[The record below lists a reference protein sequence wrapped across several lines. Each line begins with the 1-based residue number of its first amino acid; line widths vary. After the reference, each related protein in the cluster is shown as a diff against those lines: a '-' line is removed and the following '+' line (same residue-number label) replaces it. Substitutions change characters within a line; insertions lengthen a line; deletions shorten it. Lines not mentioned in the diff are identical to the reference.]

1 MSIKR
6 LVYGAIVVTLSGV
19 LIWQIAPS
27 FSNESSWQPASQIA
41 PPGLLQR
48 LQQDYAPHIPSNAT
62 VDVRQMQMLKLQQ
75 SGSLPLYLV
84 NTRIHTSGNQKKTP
98 TCGFGGCL
106 FLGYI
111 PDNSSFKQVF
121 NGLINDFQ
129 VQGKPPVIK
138 PIARTMN
145 RVPCFQLTTYNP
157 RTGKSN
163 PTQTLCFNG
172 GDFTPV
178 GGKVKYP

>member
-6 LVYGAIVVTLSGV
+6 LVYGAILVTLSGV

-27 FSNESSWQPASQIA
+27 FSGESSWQPASRIA
-41 PPGLLQR
+41 PPKLLQQ
-48 LQQDYAPHIPSNAT
+48 LQQDYTPHIPSNTT
-62 VDVRQMQMLKLQQ
+62 VDIGQMRMLKLQQ

-84 NTRIHTSGNQKKTP
+84 NTRVSASGNQKRTP
-98 TCGFGGCL
+98 TCGVGGCL

-111 PDNSSFKQVF
+111 PHNSGFKQVF

-138 PIARTMN
+138 PISQVVN
-145 RVPCFQLTTYNP
+145 RVPCFQLTTYSP
-157 RTGKSN
+157 RTGKIN

-172 GDFTPV
+172 GNFAPV
-178 GGKVKYP
+178 GEKAR

>member
-27 FSNESSWQPASQIA
+27 FSDESSWQPVSKIA
-41 PPGLLQR
+41 PPELLRQ
-48 LQQDYAPHIPSNAT
+48 LQQDYVPHIPSNTT
-62 VDVRQMQMLKLQQ
+62 VNVGQMRMLKLQQ
-75 SGSLPLYLV
+75 SGALPLYLV
-84 NTRIHTSGNQKKTP
+84 NTRVHTSENQKKTP

-111 PDNSSFKQVF
+111 PDNSGFKQVF

-129 VQGKPPVIK
+129 VQGKPPVVK
-138 PIARTMN
+138 PISRVMN
-145 RVPCFQLTTYNP
+145 GVPCFQLTTYNP
-157 RTGKSN
+157 RTGKIN

-172 GDFTPV
+172 GNFTSV
-178 GGKVKYP
+178 GGKVQ

>member
-1 MSIKR
+1 MLIKR
-6 LVYGAIVVTLSGV
+6 LVYGAISLTLSGV

-27 FSNESSWQPASQIA
+27 FSGESSWQPVSQSA
-41 PPGLLQR
+41 PPKLLQQ
-48 LQQDYAPHIPSNAT
+48 LQQDYAPHIPSDMT
-62 VDVRQMQMLKLQQ
+62 MDVGQMQMLKLQQ

-84 NTRIHTSGNQKKTP
+84 NTRVHTSRNQKKTP

-111 PDNSSFKQVF
+111 PENSGFKQVF

-138 PIARTMN
+138 PISRVMN
-145 RVPCFQLTTYNP
+145 RVPCFQLTTYNS
-157 RTGKSN
+157 RAARIN

-172 GDFTPV
+172 GDFAPV
-178 GGKVKYP
+178 GEKAK